1 MLTRETIAVLR
12 ECSERSV
19 AGEITFPEVVKKL
32 VDVGIEQYHAD
43 MYRREKTYYAANG
56 DSHVQS
62 EDGLDPKV
70 FNAEAV
76 AAELNR
82 DGVKE
87 ALRLI
92 QPIKERAARM
102 RATGSRLYNA
112 MWHTALDV
120 KHSVAIAETIILS
133 ALLRKES
140 RAAHSRV
147 DFPETSKELQ
157 RVNTV
162 TKLADGKLTIDY
174 VERDTMPDHLQT
186 VIDEKTEVVPA

>member
-62 EDGLDPKV
+62 EGGLDPKV

-92 QPIKERAARM
+92 QREEIVYQEFLRRIQSAGVANYWVYLAGKRAIYVARN
-102 RATGSRLYNA
+102 G
-112 MWHTALDV
+112 D
-120 KHSVAIAETIILS
+120 E
-133 ALLRKES
+133 
-140 RAAHSRV
+140 
-147 DFPETSKELQ
+147 
-157 RVNTV
+157 
-162 TKLADGKLTIDY
+162 Y
-174 VERDTMPDHLQT
+174 VEWFPGAR
-186 VIDEKTEVVPA
+186 

>member
-92 QPIKERAARM
+92 QREEIVYQEFLRRIQSAGVANYWVYLVGKRAIYVARN
-102 RATGSRLYNA
+102 G
-112 MWHTALDV
+112 D
-120 KHSVAIAETIILS
+120 E
-133 ALLRKES
+133 
-140 RAAHSRV
+140 
-147 DFPETSKELQ
+147 
-157 RVNTV
+157 
-162 TKLADGKLTIDY
+162 Y
-174 VERDTMPDHLQT
+174 VEWFPGAR
-186 VIDEKTEVVPA
+186 